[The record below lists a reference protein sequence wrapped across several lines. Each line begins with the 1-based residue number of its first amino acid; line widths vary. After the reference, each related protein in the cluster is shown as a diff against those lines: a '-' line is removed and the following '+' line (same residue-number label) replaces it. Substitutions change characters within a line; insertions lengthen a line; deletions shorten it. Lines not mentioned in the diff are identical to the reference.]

1 MIDVRVLMYGS
12 EHAAPA
18 TRVCDWAVKAG
29 HEVLWAGYLG
39 EISGSSPA
47 QHVQIQSLDSAVAEL
62 AAIAADFRPHV
73 SHSHN
78 FSLLADNA
86 LLNPELH
93 SWRLP
98 DRPSR

>member
-1 MIDVRVLMYGS
+1 MYGS